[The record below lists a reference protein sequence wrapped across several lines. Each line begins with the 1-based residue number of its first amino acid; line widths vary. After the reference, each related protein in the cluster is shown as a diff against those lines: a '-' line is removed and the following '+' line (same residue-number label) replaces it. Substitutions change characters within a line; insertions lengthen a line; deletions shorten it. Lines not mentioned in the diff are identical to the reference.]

1 MRKRMLSILLSILM
15 VVLFIPTGIY
25 ADGESNKSIS
35 LGLSALKN
43 NQDSFLYFG
52 NYKQFSDG
60 AGFLYP
66 EPIRWRV
73 LSNENNTAWLLSDK
87 ILDVYYYHNENSINV
102 SVYWKDT
109 LMKKWL
115 NSEDSTGGFSDKA
128 FSSKELDTILLKS
141 ADLGKVML
149 LSDKEVKNSSWSSNK
164 RTILPSVD
172 TAFARGGGTINQ
184 TNGADC
190 YILRSDNP
198 DDYLDII
205 KNDGSYDFSIFDAG
219 MAFGVRPSM
228 YLDNPKV
235 LFTSPASGGKTESG
249 LTSVSDYSRNEYKLT
264 VLDADRNSFL
274 VTKKSQSGSTIQ
286 FDYDLAK
293 TGNKEFISAMVVNGD
308 TVKYYGRIK
317 NVNVESGTLS
327 LSIPSTVDA
336 NNGDRLFVFNEQCNG
351 DYKTDYASPLR
362 ELSLENSSSNMPLLQ
377 INSVTNEWEV
387 SYDNGATWTS
397 LNVKATGET
406 GEKGD
411 KGDTGASGMDGANGA
426 DGKDGITPML
436 KVGDDNMWHVS
447 NDNGNVWTSLGVKA
461 TGAKGDKGDTGASGK
476 DGLIPHIGINGN
488 WWLDNTDT
496 GVQAS
501 IKGDQGENGIT
512 PQLKI
517 DGDNIW
523 SVSYDGGQTWASL
536 NVKATGDTGASG
548 RDGINGIDGKDGIT
562 PMLKVGDNNLWHI
575 SYDGGNIWMS
585 LGTKAT
591 GDVGIR
597 GEKGDTG
604 LSGKDG
610 SNGVDGKNGVGISNA
625 NINAEGELILTY
637 TNGASI
643 NLGRV
648 VGEDGLTPYIG
659 DNGNWWLGEKDTG
672 VSAIAD
678 LESDLLSSPV
688 IITIGTIAGLAF
700 ISNVGLILYIVF
712 KKK

>member
-1 MRKRMLSILLSILM
+1 MRKRMLSILLSFCMIL
-15 VVLFIPTGIY
+15 LFIQTGIY
-25 ADGESNKSIS
+25 ADGESNKNIS

-52 NYKQFSDG
+52 NYQQSSDG
-60 AGFLYP
+60 SGGFNV
-66 EPIRWRV
+66 EPVKWRV

-87 ILDVYYYHNENSINV
+87 ILDVYYYHNLNSFNEDV
-102 SVYWKDT
+102 FWKET

-115 NSEDSTGGFSDKA
+115 NSEDPTGGFSDKA

-164 RTILPSVD
+164 RAILPSVD
-172 TAFARGGGTINQ
+172 TAFVRGGGTISQ
-184 TNGADC
+184 TKNPDYYA
-190 YILRSDNP
+190 LRSDYP
-198 DDYLDII
+198 IEYLDII
-205 KNDGSYDFSIFDAG
+205 MNDGSYDMSYFDVG

-228 YLDNPKV
+228 YLDNSKIF
-235 LFTSPASGGKTESG
+235 FTSPASGGKTESG
-249 LTSVSDYSRNEYKLT
+249 LTSVLDYNGNEYKLT
-264 VLDADRNSFL
+264 VLDTDRNNFL
-274 VTKKSQSGSTIQ
+274 VTKKSQSGGIIE
-286 FDYDLAK
+286 FDYELAK
-293 TGNKEFISAMVVNGD
+293 TGNNEFISAMVVNGD

-317 NVNVESGTLS
+317 NVNDESGTLS
-327 LSIPSTVDA
+327 LSIPSTVNA

-351 DYKTDYASPLR
+351 DYKTDYASSLR

-387 SYDNGATWTS
+387 SYDDGATWTS
-397 LNVKATGET
+397 LKVKATGET
-406 GEKGD
+406 GAKGD
-411 KGDTGASGMDGANGA
+411 KGDTGTSGMDGANGV

-436 KVGDDNMWHVS
+436 KVDDNNLWHVS
-447 NDNGNVWTSLGVKA
+447 YDNGNVWTSLGVKA
-461 TGAKGDKGDTGASGK
+461 TGAKGDK
-476 DGLIPHIGINGN
+476 
-488 WWLDNTDT
+488 
-496 GVQAS
+496 
-501 IKGDQGENGIT
+501 
-512 PQLKI
+512 
-517 DGDNIW
+517 
-523 SVSYDGGQTWASL
+523 
-536 NVKATGDTGASG
+536 GDTGASG

-575 SYDGGNIWMS
+575 SYDSGNTWMS

-604 LSGKDG
+604 LSGKNG
-610 SNGVDGKNGVGISNA
+610 SNGVDGENGVGISSA
-625 NINAEGELILTY
+625 NINVEGELILTY

-672 VSAIAD
+672 VSAIASS
-678 LESDLLSSPV
+678 ESDLLSSPV
-688 IITIGTIAGLAF
+688 IITIGTIAVLALM
-700 ISNVGLILYIVF
+700 SNVGLILYIVF

>member
-1 MRKRMLSILLSILM
+1 MRKRMLSILLSFCMIL
-15 VVLFIPTGIY
+15 LFIPTGIH
-25 ADGESNKSIS
+25 ADGESNKNIS

-52 NYKQFSDG
+52 NYQQSSDG
-60 AGFLYP
+60 SGGFNV
-66 EPIRWRV
+66 EPVKWRV

-87 ILDVYYYHNENSINV
+87 ILDVYYYHNLNSFNEDV
-102 SVYWKDT
+102 FWKET

-115 NSEDSTGGFSDKA
+115 NSEDPTGGFSDKA

-164 RTILPSVD
+164 RAILPSID
-172 TAFARGGGTINQ
+172 TAFVRGGGTISQ
-184 TNGADC
+184 TKNPDYYA
-190 YILRSDNP
+190 LRSDYP
-198 DDYLDII
+198 IEYLDII
-205 KNDGSYDFSIFDAG
+205 MNDGSYDMSYFDVG

-228 YLDNPKV
+228 YLDNSKIF
-235 LFTSPASGGKTESG
+235 FTSPASGGKTESG
-249 LTSVSDYSRNEYKLT
+249 LTSVLDYNGNEYKLT
-264 VLDADRNSFL
+264 VLDTNRNNFL
-274 VTKKSQSGSTIQ
+274 VTKKSQLGGIIE
-286 FDYDLAK
+286 FDYELAK
-293 TGNKEFISAMVVNGD
+293 TGNNEFISAMVVNGD

-317 NVNVESGTLS
+317 NVNDESGTLS
-327 LSIPSTVDA
+327 LSIPSTVNA

-387 SYDNGATWTS
+387 SYDNGVTWTS
-397 LNVKATGET
+397 LNVKATGD
-406 GEKGD
+406 KGD

-436 KVGDDNMWHVS
+436 KVDDNNLWHVS
-447 NDNGNVWTSLGVKA
+447 YDNGNVWTSLGIKA
-461 TGAKGDKGDTGASGK
+461 TGAKGDKGDTGSSGK
-476 DGLIPHIGINGN
+476 DGLIPHVGTNGN

-501 IKGDQGENGIT
+501 VKGDQGENGIT

-517 DGDNIW
+517 DGGNIW
-523 SVSYDGGQTWASL
+523 SVSYDGGQTWTSL

-575 SYDGGNIWMS
+575 SYDSGNTWMS

-604 LSGKDG
+604 ASGKDG
-610 SNGVDGKNGVGISNA
+610 SNGVDGENGVGISSA
-625 NINAEGELILTY
+625 NINAEGELIFIY

-672 VSAIAD
+672 VSSIAV

>member
-1 MRKRMLSILLSILM
+1 MRKQMLSILLSLCM
-15 VVLFIPTGIY
+15 FLLFIPTGIY
-25 ADGESNKSIS
+25 ADGESNKNIS

-60 AGFLYP
+60 AGFLNP
-66 EPIRWRV
+66 EPIKWRV

-87 ILDVYYYHNENSINV
+87 ILDVYYYHNENSYYISV
-102 SVYWKDT
+102 SWKNT

-115 NSEDSTGGFSDKA
+115 NSEDPTGGFSDKA

-141 ADLGKVML
+141 TDLGKVML
-149 LSDKEVKNSSWSSNK
+149 LSKNEVNNSSWSSNK
-164 RTILPSVD
+164 RVILPSVD
-172 TAFARGGGTINQ
+172 TAFVSDGGTINQ
-184 TNGADC
+184 TKDAD
-190 YILRSDNP
+190 YYALRSDYSS
-198 DDYLDII
+198 DYLDVVM
-205 KNDGSYDFSIFDAG
+205 NNGDYDIRIFDSG
-219 MAFGVRPSM
+219 IPFGVRPSM
-228 YLDNPKV
+228 YLDNSKV

-249 LTSVSDYSRNEYKLT
+249 LTSVLDYNRNEYKLT
-264 VLDADRNSFL
+264 VLDADRSNFL
-274 VTKKSQSGSTIQ
+274 VTKKSQSGDIIE

-308 TVKYYGRIK
+308 AVKYYGRIK
-317 NVNVESGTLS
+317 NVNDESGTLS
-327 LSIPSTVDA
+327 LSVPSTVNA

-351 DYKTDYASPLR
+351 DYKTDYASPLW

-387 SYDNGATWTS
+387 SYDDGATWTS

-406 GEKGD
+406 GAKGD

-436 KVGDDNMWHVS
+436 KIGDNNLWHVS
-447 NDNGNVWTSLGVKA
+447 YDNGNVWTSLGVKA
-461 TGAKGDKGDTGASGK
+461 TGAKGDKGDTGTSGK

-501 IKGDQGENGIT
+501 VKGDRGENGIT

-517 DGDNIW
+517 DGGNIW
-523 SVSYDGGQTWASL
+523 SVSYDGGQTWTSL

-610 SNGVDGKNGVGISNA
+610 SNGVDGENGVGISSA

-659 DNGNWWLGEKDTG
+659 DNGNWWLGGKDTG
-672 VSAIAD
+672 VSTVVVS
-678 LESDLLSSPV
+678 ESDLLSSPV

>member
-1 MRKRMLSILLSILM
+1 MRKRMLSMLLSFCMIL
-15 VVLFIPTGIY
+15 LFIPTGIY

-60 AGFLYP
+60 TGFLYP
-66 EPIRWRV
+66 EPIKWRV

-87 ILDVYYYHNENSINV
+87 ILDVYYYHNLNSFNEDV
-102 SVYWKDT
+102 FWKET

-115 NSEDSTGGFSDKA
+115 NSEDPTGGFSDKA

-164 RTILPSVD
+164 RAILPSID
-172 TAFARGGGTINQ
+172 TAFVRGGGTISQ
-184 TNGADC
+184 TKNPDYYA
-190 YILRSDNP
+190 LRSDYP
-198 DDYLDII
+198 IEYLDII
-205 KNDGSYDFSIFDAG
+205 MNDGSYDMSYFDVG
-219 MAFGVRPSM
+219 MVFGVRPSM
-228 YLDNPKV
+228 YLDNSKIF
-235 LFTSPASGGKTESG
+235 FTSPASGGKTESG
-249 LTSVSDYSRNEYKLT
+249 LTSVLDYNGNEYKLT
-264 VLDADRNSFL
+264 VLDTNRNNFL
-274 VTKKSQSGSTIQ
+274 VTKKSQSGGIIE
-286 FDYDLAK
+286 FDYELAK
-293 TGNKEFISAMVVNGD
+293 TGNNEFISAMVVNGD

-317 NVNVESGTLS
+317 NVNDESGTLS
-327 LSIPSTVDA
+327 LSIPSTVNA

-387 SYDNGATWTS
+387 SYDDGATWTS

-406 GEKGD
+406 GAKGD

-436 KVGDDNMWHVS
+436 KVDDNNLWHVS
-447 NDNGNVWTSLGVKA
+447 YDNGNVWTSLGVKA

-476 DGLIPHIGINGN
+476 DGLIPHVGTNGN

-501 IKGDQGENGIT
+501 VKGDQGENGIT

-517 DGDNIW
+517 DDGNIW
-523 SVSYDGGQTWASL
+523 SVSYDGGQSWTSL
-536 NVKATGDTGASG
+536 NVRATGDTGASG

-575 SYDGGNIWMS
+575 SYDSGNTWMS

-604 LSGKDG
+604 LSGKNG
-610 SNGVDGKNGVGISNA
+610 SNGVDGENGVGISSA
-625 NINAEGELILTY
+625 NINVEGELILTY

-659 DNGNWWLGEKDTG
+659 DNGNWWLGDKDTG
-672 VSAIAD
+672 VSAVAT
-678 LESDLLSSPV
+678 SDNELLNSPV
-688 IITIGTIAGLAF
+688 IITIGTIAGLAL

>member
-1 MRKRMLSILLSILM
+1 MRRQMLSILLSLCM
-15 VVLFIPTGIY
+15 FLLFIPTGIY
-25 ADGESNKSIS
+25 ADGESNKNIS

-60 AGFLYP
+60 AGFLNP
-66 EPIRWRV
+66 EPIKWRV

-87 ILDVYYYHNENSINV
+87 ILDVYYYHNENSYHISV
-102 SVYWKDT
+102 SWKNT

-115 NSEDSTGGFSDKA
+115 NSEDPTGGFSDKA

-141 ADLGKVML
+141 TDLGKVIL
-149 LSDKEVKNSSWSSNK
+149 LSKNEINNSSWSSNK
-164 RTILPSVD
+164 RVILPSVD
-172 TAFARGGGTINQ
+172 TAFVSDGGTINQ
-184 TNGADC
+184 TKDAD
-190 YILRSDNP
+190 YYALRSDYSS
-198 DDYLDII
+198 DYLDVVM
-205 KNDGSYDFSIFDAG
+205 NNGDYDIRIFDSG
-219 MAFGVRPSM
+219 IPFGVRPSM
-228 YLDNPKV
+228 YLDNSKV

-249 LTSVSDYSRNEYKLT
+249 LTSVLDYNRNEYKLT
-264 VLDADRNSFL
+264 VLDADRSNFL
-274 VTKKSQSGSTIQ
+274 VTKKSQSGDIIE

-308 TVKYYGRIK
+308 VVKYYGRIK
-317 NVNVESGTLS
+317 NVNDESGTLS
-327 LSIPSTVDA
+327 LSVPSTVNA

-387 SYDNGATWTS
+387 SYDDGATWTS

-406 GEKGD
+406 GAKGD
-411 KGDTGASGMDGANGA
+411 KGDTGASGMDGSNGA

-436 KVGDDNMWHVS
+436 KIGDNNLWNVS
-447 NDNGNVWTSLGVKA
+447 YDNGNVWTSLGVKA
-461 TGAKGDKGDTGASGK
+461 TGAKGDK
-476 DGLIPHIGINGN
+476 
-488 WWLDNTDT
+488 
-496 GVQAS
+496 
-501 IKGDQGENGIT
+501 
-512 PQLKI
+512 
-517 DGDNIW
+517 
-523 SVSYDGGQTWASL
+523 
-536 NVKATGDTGASG
+536 GDTGASG

-610 SNGVDGKNGVGISNA
+610 SNGVDGENGVGIFSA

-659 DNGNWWLGEKDTG
+659 DNGNWWLGGKDTG
-672 VSAIAD
+672 VNTVVVS
-678 LESDLLSSPV
+678 ESDLLSSPV
-688 IITIGTIAGLAF
+688 IITIGTIAGLAL

>member
-1 MRKRMLSILLSILM
+1 MRKRMLSILLSLCMIL
-15 VVLFIPTGIY
+15 LFIPTGIY
-25 ADGESNKSIS
+25 ADDESNKSIS

-60 AGFLYP
+60 TGFLYP
-66 EPIRWRV
+66 EPIKWRV

-109 LMKKWL
+109 IMKKWL

-172 TAFARGGGTINQ
+172 TAFARSGGTINQ
-184 TNGADC
+184 TKGADC

-205 KNDGSYDFSIFDAG
+205 KNDGGYDFSIFDAG

-264 VLDADRNSFL
+264 VLDADRNNFL
-274 VTKKSQSGSTIQ
+274 ATKKSQSGDIIE
-286 FDYDLAK
+286 FDYELAK
-293 TGNKEFISAMVVNGD
+293 TGNKEFISAMVVNGN

-317 NVNVESGTLS
+317 NVNDESGTLS
-327 LSIPSTVDA
+327 LSIPSTVNA

-351 DYKTDYASPLR
+351 DYKTDYASSLR

-387 SYDNGATWTS
+387 SYDDGTTWTS
-397 LNVKATGET
+397 LNVKATGEA
-406 GEKGD
+406 GAKGD
-411 KGDTGASGMDGANGA
+411 KGDTGANGMDGVNGA
-426 DGKDGITPML
+426 DGKDGITPLL
-436 KVGDDNMWHVS
+436 KVDDNNLWHVS
-447 NDNGNVWTSLGVKA
+447 YDNGNTWTSLGVKA

-476 DGLIPHIGINGN
+476 DGLIPHVGTNGN

-501 IKGDQGENGIT
+501 VKGDQGENGIT

-517 DGDNIW
+517 DGGNIW
-523 SVSYDGGQTWASL
+523 SVSYDGGQTWTSL

-575 SYDGGNIWMS
+575 SYDSGNTWMS

-610 SNGVDGKNGVGISNA
+610 SNGVDGENGVGISNA
-625 NINAEGELILTY
+625 NINEEGELILAY
-637 TNGASI
+637 TNGTSI

-672 VSAIAD
+672 VSAIAVS
-678 LESDLLSSPV
+678 ESDLLSSPV

>member
-1 MRKRMLSILLSILM
+1 MRKRMLSILLSFCMIL
-15 VVLFIPTGIY
+15 LFIPTGIY
-25 ADGESNKSIS
+25 ADGESNKNIS

-52 NYKQFSDG
+52 NYQQSSDG
-60 AGFLYP
+60 SGGFNV
-66 EPIRWRV
+66 EPVKWRV

-87 ILDVYYYHNENSINV
+87 ILDVYYYHNLNSFNEDV
-102 SVYWKDT
+102 FWKET

-115 NSEDSTGGFSDKA
+115 NSEDPTGGFSDKA

-164 RTILPSVD
+164 RAILPSID
-172 TAFARGGGTINQ
+172 TAFVRGGGTISQ
-184 TNGADC
+184 TKNTDYYA
-190 YILRSDNP
+190 LRSDYP
-198 DDYLDII
+198 IEYLDII
-205 KNDGSYDFSIFDAG
+205 MNDGSYDMSYFDVG

-228 YLDNPKV
+228 YLDNSKIF
-235 LFTSPASGGKTESG
+235 FTSPASGGKTESG
-249 LTSVSDYSRNEYKLT
+249 LTSVLDYNGNEYKLT
-264 VLDADRNSFL
+264 VLDTDRNNFL
-274 VTKKSQSGSTIQ
+274 VTKKSQSGGIIE
-286 FDYDLAK
+286 FDYELAK
-293 TGNKEFISAMVVNGD
+293 TGNNEFISAMVVNGD

-317 NVNVESGTLS
+317 NVNDESGTLS
-327 LSIPSTVDA
+327 LSIPSTVNA

-362 ELSLENSSSNMPLLQ
+362 ELSLGNSSSNMPLLQ

-387 SYDNGATWTS
+387 SYDDGATWTS
-397 LNVKATGET
+397 LNVKATG
-406 GEKGD
+406 
-411 KGDTGASGMDGANGA
+411 DTG
-426 DGKDGITPML
+426 T
-436 KVGDDNMWHVS
+436 
-447 NDNGNVWTSLGVKA
+447 
-461 TGAKGDKGDTGASGK
+461 
-476 DGLIPHIGINGN
+476 
-488 WWLDNTDT
+488 
-496 GVQAS
+496 
-501 IKGDQGENGIT
+501 
-512 PQLKI
+512 
-517 DGDNIW
+517 
-523 SVSYDGGQTWASL
+523 
-536 NVKATGDTGASG
+536 SG

-575 SYDGGNIWMS
+575 SYDSGNTWMS

-659 DNGNWWLGEKDTG
+659 DNGNWWLGEKDSG
-672 VSAIAD
+672 VSAIASS
-678 LESDLLSSPV
+678 ESDLLSSPV
-688 IITIGTIAGLAF
+688 IITIGTIAGLAL
-700 ISNVGLILYIVF
+700 ISNAGLILYIVF

>member
-1 MRKRMLSILLSILM
+1 MRKRMLSILLSFCMIL
-15 VVLFIPTGIY
+15 LFIPTGIY
-25 ADGESNKSIS
+25 ADGESNKNIS

-52 NYKQFSDG
+52 NYQQSSDG
-60 AGFLYP
+60 SGGFNV
-66 EPIRWRV
+66 EPVKWRV

-87 ILDVYYYHNENSINV
+87 ILDVYYYHNLNSFNEDV
-102 SVYWKDT
+102 FWKET

-115 NSEDSTGGFSDKA
+115 NSEDPTGGFSDKA

-164 RTILPSVD
+164 RAILPSID
-172 TAFARGGGTINQ
+172 TAFVRGGGTISQ
-184 TNGADC
+184 TKNTDYYA
-190 YILRSDNP
+190 LRSDYP
-198 DDYLDII
+198 IEYLDII
-205 KNDGSYDFSIFDAG
+205 MNDGSYDMSYFDVG

-228 YLDNPKV
+228 YLDNSKIF
-235 LFTSPASGGKTESG
+235 FTSPASGGKTESG
-249 LTSVSDYSRNEYKLT
+249 LTSVLDYNGNEYKLT
-264 VLDADRNSFL
+264 VLDTDRNNFL
-274 VTKKSQSGSTIQ
+274 VTKKSQSGGIIE
-286 FDYDLAK
+286 FDYELAK
-293 TGNKEFISAMVVNGD
+293 TGNNEFISAMVVNGD

-317 NVNVESGTLS
+317 NVNDESGTLS
-327 LSIPSTVDA
+327 LSIPSTVNA

-362 ELSLENSSSNMPLLQ
+362 ELSLGNSSSNMPLLQ

-387 SYDNGATWTS
+387 SYDDGATWTS
-397 LNVKATGET
+397 LNVKATG
-406 GEKGD
+406 
-411 KGDTGASGMDGANGA
+411 DTG
-426 DGKDGITPML
+426 T
-436 KVGDDNMWHVS
+436 
-447 NDNGNVWTSLGVKA
+447 
-461 TGAKGDKGDTGASGK
+461 
-476 DGLIPHIGINGN
+476 
-488 WWLDNTDT
+488 
-496 GVQAS
+496 
-501 IKGDQGENGIT
+501 
-512 PQLKI
+512 
-517 DGDNIW
+517 
-523 SVSYDGGQTWASL
+523 
-536 NVKATGDTGASG
+536 SG

-575 SYDGGNIWMS
+575 SYDSGNTWMS

-610 SNGVDGKNGVGISNA
+610 SNGVDGENGVGISNA
-625 NINAEGELILTY
+625 SINAEGELILTY

-659 DNGNWWLGEKDTG
+659 DNGNWWLGEKDSG
-672 VSAIAD
+672 VSAIASS
-678 LESDLLSSPV
+678 ESDLLSSPV
-688 IITIGTIAGLAF
+688 IITIGTIAGLAL
-700 ISNVGLILYIVF
+700 ISNAGLILYIVF

>member
-1 MRKRMLSILLSILM
+1 MRKRMLSILLSFCMIL
-15 VVLFIPTGIY
+15 LFIPTGIY
-25 ADGESNKSIS
+25 ADDESNKSIS

-60 AGFLYP
+60 TGFLYP
-66 EPIRWRV
+66 EPIKWRV

-109 LMKKWL
+109 IMKKWL

-141 ADLGKVML
+141 TDLGKIML

-184 TNGADC
+184 TKGADC

-235 LFTSPASGGKTESG
+235 LFTSPANGGKTESG

-264 VLDADRNSFL
+264 VLDADRNNFL

-293 TGNKEFISAMVVNGD
+293 TGNKEFISAMIVNGD

-317 NVNVESGTLS
+317 NVNDESGTLS
-327 LSIPSTVDA
+327 FSIPSTVDA

-377 INSVTNEWEV
+377 INSITNEWEV
-387 SYDNGATWTS
+387 SYDGGTTWTS
-397 LNVKATGET
+397 LNVKATGE
-406 GEKGD
+406 
-411 KGDTGASGMDGANGA
+411 
-426 DGKDGITPML
+426 
-436 KVGDDNMWHVS
+436 
-447 NDNGNVWTSLGVKA
+447 

-476 DGLIPHIGINGN
+476 DGLIPHIGTNGN

-501 IKGDQGENGIT
+501 VKGDQGENGIT

-517 DGDNIW
+517 DGGNIW
-523 SVSYDGGQTWASL
+523 SVSYDGGQTWTSL

-575 SYDGGNIWMS
+575 SYDNGNTWMS

-672 VSAIAD
+672 VSSIAV

>member
-1 MRKRMLSILLSILM
+1 MRKRMLSILLSLLM

-60 AGFLYP
+60 TGFLYP
-66 EPIRWRV
+66 EPIKWRV

-87 ILDVYYYHNENSINV
+87 ILDVYYYHNQNSFNV

-115 NSEDSTGGFSDKA
+115 NSEDPTGGFSDKA

-172 TAFARGGGTINQ
+172 TAFTRGGGTINQ
-184 TNGADC
+184 TKGADC

-228 YLDNPKV
+228 YLDNSKV

-249 LTSVSDYSRNEYKLT
+249 LIVVSDYSGNEYKLT
-264 VLDADRNSFL
+264 VLDADRSNFL
-274 VTKKSQSGSTIQ
+274 VTKKSQSGDIIE
-286 FDYDLAK
+286 FDYELAK

-317 NVNVESGTLS
+317 NVNDESGTLS

-397 LNVKATGET
+397 LNVKATGD
-406 GEKGD
+406 KGD

-436 KVGDDNMWHVS
+436 KVDDNNLWHVS
-447 NDNGNVWTSLGVKA
+447 YDNGNVWTSLGVKA

-476 DGLIPHIGINGN
+476 DGLIPHVGTNGN

-501 IKGDQGENGIT
+501 VKGDQGENGIT

-517 DGDNIW
+517 DGNNLW
-523 SVSYDGGQTWASL
+523 SVSYDGGQTWTSL

-575 SYDGGNIWMS
+575 SYDSGNTWMS

-604 LSGKDG
+604 LSGKEG
-610 SNGVDGKNGVGISNA
+610 SNGVNGENGVGISNA

-637 TNGASI
+637 TNGVSI

-659 DNGNWWLGEKDTG
+659 DNGNWWLGGKDTG
-672 VSAIAD
+672 VSTVVVS
-678 LESDLLSSPV
+678 ESDLLSSPV
-688 IITIGTIAGLAF
+688 IITIGTIAGLAL